1 MANVTPT
8 LTASPVSAPLG
19 TTGKTTIN
27 DSVVAKIAGI
37 AASTVPGVFA
47 LGGGAARAIGAIRG
61 ALNAQDHSQGISVEV
76 GETQVAADVN
86 IVAEYPISLQ
96 QVADDVRSA
105 VITAIESYVGMEV
118 TEVNVTI
125 NDVHIPSDD
134 NNNTADSETRVQ

>member
-1 MANVTPT
+1 M
-8 LTASPVSAPLG
+8 
-19 TTGKTTIN
+19 
-27 DSVVAKIAGI
+27 
-37 AASTVPGVFA
+37 
-47 LGGGAARAIGAIRG
+47 
-61 ALNAQDHSQGISVEV
+61 